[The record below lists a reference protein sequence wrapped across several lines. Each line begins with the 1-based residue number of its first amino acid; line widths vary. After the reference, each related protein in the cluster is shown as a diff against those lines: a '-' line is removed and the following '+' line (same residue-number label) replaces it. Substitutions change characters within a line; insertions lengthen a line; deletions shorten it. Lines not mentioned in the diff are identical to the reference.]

1 MASTHKNMAPTRRPG
16 APRLTAEDVRG
27 IVGRIGDDRVT
38 AILATGATAA
48 QVTEAF
54 TWLTSD
60 EYLGGG
66 LQRPLNG
73 VVAEVYDILKPDWP
87 DAAEEYPPS
96 G

>member
-1 MASTHKNMAPTRRPG
+1 MASTHKNVAAANRSTTS
-16 APRLTAEDVRG
+16 RLSSEELRK
-27 IVGRIGDDRVT
+27 IIGRARDDRTT

-73 VVAEVYDILKPDWP
+73 LVAQVYEILKPEWP
-87 DAAEEYPPS
+87 DAAEEHPPAP
-96 G
+96 